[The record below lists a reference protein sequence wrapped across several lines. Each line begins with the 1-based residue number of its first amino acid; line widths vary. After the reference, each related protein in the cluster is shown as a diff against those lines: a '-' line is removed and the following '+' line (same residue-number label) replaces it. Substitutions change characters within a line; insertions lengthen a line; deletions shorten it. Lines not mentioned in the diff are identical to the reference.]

1 MYQQETVMELIRY
14 RDAGMV
20 TYTWFY
26 VDEKYHMVSP
36 FFDTEEQAQAWFNR
50 VFDGEEEV
58 VIAV

>member
-1 MYQQETVMELIRY
+1 MQLIRY
-14 RDAGMV
+14 RDAEMT

-26 VDEKYHMVSP
+26 VDDRTRAMVSP

-58 VIAV
+58 IIAV